1 MNLHRLFNKYR
12 CDKGF
17 KHGYHEVYE
26 KEFEPI
32 REKPINILEIG
43 IFKGTSTSAFLEYFP
58 NAMIYGIDI
67 FERINPSDIAVLQ
80 HERVRWLKGDSL
92 SRGIK
97 EKIKT
102 TWSDVKFDIVI
113 DDAKHT
119 PEANAITFKNISP
132 FLKDDGMYFVEDV
145 FPMHKM
151 SIKDMDNEWVK
162 SHKDELNYLEFIK
175 FEKAIDGWEV
185 KEFDLRKKSKQPESY
200 IFKMYR

>member
-17 KHGYHEVYE
+17 KHCYHEVYE
-26 KEFEPI
+26 KEFQPLKE
-32 REKPINILEIG
+32 EKINILEIG
-43 IFKGTSTSAFLEYFP
+43 IFRGTSTSAFLEYFP

-67 FERINPSDIAVLQ
+67 FTRINPKEIDVLQ
-80 HERVRWLKGDSL
+80 HERVKWLKGDSL
-92 SRGIK
+92 SRNITREIK
-97 EKIKT
+97 SK
-102 TWSDVKFDIVI
+102 WPDVKFDIVI

-132 FLKDDGMYFVEDV
+132 LVKDTGMYFVEDV

-151 SIKDMDNEWVK
+151 TVKEMDNEWVK
-162 SHKDELNYLEFIK
+162 SHQDELNYLQFTK

-185 KEFDLRKKSKQPESY
+185 KEFDLRKKSNQPESY